1 MDSRLWDGA
10 FELILLLLLGQMR
23 LLEQRGKLWFF
34 IEGVDR
40 SNCSEELIRKEA
52 LRLWAMWKG
61 IFLIVL
67 NLCFI
72 LIVLYIYL
80 CLFLMLID
88 IYLCLKLLYI
98 VIYIYKFKTNK
109 ILIYVYF

>member
-1 MDSRLWDGA
+1 MDSGLRDGA

-34 IEGVDR
+34 TERVDR

-52 LRLWAMWKG
+52 LRPWALWKG
-61 IFLIVL
+61 IF
-67 NLCFI
+67 

-88 IYLCLKLLYI
+88 KYLFVLNFYI
-98 VIYIYKFKTNK
+98 LFYIC
-109 ILIYVYF
+109 I

>member
-1 MDSRLWDGA
+1 MDSGLRDGA
-10 FELILLLLLGQMR
+10 FEIILLLLLGQMR

-34 IEGVDR
+34 TDGVDR
-40 SNCSEELIRKEA
+40 SKCSKELIRKEA
-52 LRLWAMWKG
+52 LRLWALWKG

-88 IYLCLKLLYI
+88 IYLFVLNFYI
-98 VIYIYKFKTNK
+98 LFYIYIYISLKQIK
-109 ILIYVYF
+109 Y